1 MSSSNTSPEE
11 ESPLLRGQNGH
22 TVQSSQQDGAQ
33 DIPAAEEPS
42 TKQIILILGSI
53 WVGVFFAALDT
64 TIVATL
70 SAPISSSF
78 HSLSLLSWLAT
89 AYLVANAACQPLSG
103 KLTDIFSRRTGLIFS
118 NVFFAAGCLICG
130 LANSQWVI
138 ILGRVISGIGGGGLT
153 AIATFVT
160 SDLVPLR
167 RRGVWQGYGNL
178 VFGLGMGF
186 GGVFGGWLNDS
197 AGGWVDGF
205 AGWRWAFLIQVP
217 FVVVSGIM
225 IFFLVKIPV
234 QESSRPSLKRVDF
247 LGAALIILALVLLLL
262 GLNTGGN
269 QLPWKS
275 PYIIA
280 SLVLSLVFL
289 AIFIYV
295 EDKVAA
301 EPMIP
306 VRLAARRT
314 VLAACLANWFS
325 TMAVFLA
332 LYYVPFYLQVRGLSS
347 TQAGLRQI
355 PVAVAT
361 SAGSL
366 GVGYVMRHTGKYWW
380 LNAMCMI
387 LLVLGSALLCTFQL
401 DTPTWATYVY
411 IVPEGLGYGAMLTIT
426 LVAMISAVE
435 HKDQAVIT
443 AASYAF
449 RSTGSTIG
457 ITIASAVFQNILSM
471 QLQNA
476 YGDRHGSARVI
487 KRIRNDLGEL
497 DHLPKG
503 WDREQIL
510 DFYMEALRAAFVA
523 GLGLATLAGIASL
536 FMREHVLHKNL
547 ARDGK

>member
-1 MSSSNTSPEE
+1 MSPSNTSPPDE
-11 ESPLLRGQNGH
+11 ESPLLSQQNGH
-22 TVQSSQQDGAQ
+22 AVRPPQQEDT
-33 DIPAAEEPS
+33 DEPS
-42 TKQIILILGSI
+42 TKQIMLTLSSVWI
-53 WVGVFFAALDT
+53 GVFFAALDT

-89 AYLVANAACQPLSG
+89 AYLIANAACQPLSG

-130 LANSQWVI
+130 LAGSAWVMI
-138 ILGRVISGIGGGGLT
+138 FGRVIQGIGGGGLT
-153 AIATFVT
+153 AIVTFLT

-167 RRGVWQGYGNL
+167 RRGVWQGYGNI
-178 VFGLGMGF
+178 VFGMGMGL

-205 AGWRWAFLIQVP
+205 AGWRWAFLIQIP
-217 FVVVSGIM
+217 FIVVSGVM
-225 IFFLVKIPV
+225 IFFLVKVPV
-234 QESSRPSLKRVDF
+234 KESSKPSLKRVDF
-247 LGAALIILALVLLLL
+247 LGAGLIILALVLLLL

-269 QLPWKS
+269 QLPWSS

-280 SLVLSLVFL
+280 SLVLAFVSLAV
-289 AIFIYV
+289 FIYV
-295 EDKVAA
+295 EDKVVA
-301 EPMIP
+301 EPIIP
-306 VRLAARRT
+306 VRLLARRT
-314 VLAACLANWFS
+314 VLAACLSNWFS

-347 TQAGLRQI
+347 TQAGLRQM
-355 PVAVAT
+355 PVAIGT

-380 LNAMCMI
+380 LNVMSMSL
-387 LLVLGSALLCTFQL
+387 LLVGAALLCTFQL
-401 DTPTWATYVY
+401 DTPKWATYLY
-411 IVPEGLGYGAMLTIT
+411 MVPEGLGYGAMLTIT

-457 ITIASAVFQNILSM
+457 ITIASAVFQNILSS
-471 QLQNA
+471 QLQHT
-476 YGDRHGSARVI
+476 YGSQHGSAKII

-497 DHLPKG
+497 NHLPKG

-510 DFYMEALRAAFVA
+510 EFYMEALRAAFIA
-523 GLGLATLAGIASL
+523 GLGLATLAGVTSL
-536 FMREHVLHKNL
+536 FMREHILHKNL

>member
-1 MSSSNTSPEE
+1 MSNTSPDE
-11 ESPLLRGQNGH
+11 ESPLLGEQTGH
-22 TVQSSQQDGAQ
+22 AAQPPQQQDAE
-33 DIPAAEEPS
+33 DTSIAEEPS
-42 TKQIILILGSI
+42 TKQTILILSSV

-89 AYLVANAACQPLSG
+89 AYLIANAACQPLSG

-130 LANSQWVI
+130 LANSAWVMI
-138 ILGRVISGIGGGGLT
+138 FGRVIQGIGGGGLT
-153 AIATFVT
+153 AIVTFLT

-167 RRGVWQGYGNL
+167 RRGVWQGFGNI
-178 VFGLGMGF
+178 VFGTGMGL

-197 AGGWVDGF
+197 AGDWVTGF
-205 AGWRWAFLIQVP
+205 AGWRWAFLLQIP
-217 FVVVSGIM
+217 FIVVSAVM
-225 IFFLVKIPV
+225 TFLVVKVPV
-234 QESSRPSLKRVDF
+234 KESSKPSLKRVDF
-247 LGAALIILALVLLLL
+247 LGAGLIILALVLLLL

-269 QLPWKS
+269 QLPWSS

-280 SLVLSLVFL
+280 SLVLAFIFL
-289 AIFIYV
+289 AVFIYV
-295 EDKVAA
+295 EDNLVA

-306 VRLAARRT
+306 VRLLARRT
-314 VLAACLANWFS
+314 VLAACLSNWFS

-347 TQAGLRQI
+347 TQAGLRQM
-355 PVAVAT
+355 PVAIGT

-366 GVGYVMRHTGKYWW
+366 GVGYVMRQTGKYWW
-380 LNAMCMI
+380 INAMSMS
-387 LLVLGSALLCTFQL
+387 LLLLGAALLCTFQL
-401 DTPTWATYVY
+401 DTPKWATYLY
-411 IVPEGLGYGAMLTIT
+411 MVPEGLGYGAMLTIT
-426 LVAMISAVE
+426 LVAMISAVD

-457 ITIASAVFQNILSM
+457 ITIASAVFQNILSS
-471 QLQNA
+471 QLQGT
-476 YGDRHGSARVI
+476 YGNQHGSAKII

-497 DHLPKG
+497 NRLPKG
-503 WDREQIL
+503 WDREQLL
-510 DFYMEALRAAFVA
+510 DFYMEALRAAFIA
-523 GLGLATLAGIASL
+523 GLGLATLAGVTSL